1 MKRMLFMF
9 VMLFA
14 FSSAG
19 YAQISDPVQSEIVGP
34 VTMPVLDDATDHA
47 VMVSER
53 PFTVTGENAPTI
65 KNDTGYDAFCRTG
78 SADIPA
84 LVSFEVGWPDGSG

>member
-1 MKRMLFMF
+1 MKRLLFMF

-19 YAQISDPVQSEIVGP
+19 YAQISDPVQSEVVGLDA
-34 VTMPVLDDATDHA
+34 MPVLDNATDHA

-65 KNDTGYDAFCRTG
+65 KNDTRSFSGAERTPGIAF
-78 SADIPA
+78 A
-84 LVSFEVGWPDGSG
+84 SFEVGWRISDNL